1 MSRNHRRGR
10 IALSRKIERD
20 MELAARKER
29 EEVRRKALE
38 REKLIETTTYFNGT
52 VIEREVEVPYGK

>member
-1 MSRNHRRGR
+1 MSKNHRRGR

-38 REKLIETTTYFNGT
+38 RAKLIKTTTYLNGT

>member
-1 MSRNHRRGR
+1 MSKNHRRGR

-29 EEVRRKALE
+29 EEIRRKALARNKAE
-38 REKLIETTTYFNGT
+38 A
-52 VIEREVEVPYGK
+52 YGK

>member
-1 MSRNHRRGR
+1 MSKNHRRGR

-29 EEVRRKALE
+29 EEIKKKAMARNKE
-38 REKLIETTTYFNGT
+38 AT
-52 VIEREVEVPYGK
+52 YGK